1 MFIDLNCFLRWA
13 MWPMGLM
20 FTFYGCN
27 VLLNN
32 FWFWDASILIWTIY
46 IWAISIWKRYVIYF
60 LHCSSSLLNGSWS
73 LQLQGNQQVIHRVIQ
88 MPDFQTLTE
97 LTLWNHLLICRAL
110 LIEFNF
116 TTGNLIARSI
126 KGLISSV
133 HLLLFRYFL

>member
-20 FTFYGCN
+20 FIFYGCK

-32 FWFWDASILIWTIY
+32 LWFWDASILIWTIY
-46 IWAISIWKRYVIYF
+46 IWAISIWKRHVIYF
-60 LHCSSSLLNGSWS
+60 LRCSSSLINGSWS
-73 LQLQGNQQVIHRVIQ
+73 MQLQGNQQVICRAIQ

-97 LTLWNHLLICRAL
+97 LTLWNHLLICRAI

-116 TTGNLIARSI
+116 TTGNLIARLI
-126 KGLISSV
+126 KGLISIA
-133 HLLLFRYFL
+133 FIFYYFVI